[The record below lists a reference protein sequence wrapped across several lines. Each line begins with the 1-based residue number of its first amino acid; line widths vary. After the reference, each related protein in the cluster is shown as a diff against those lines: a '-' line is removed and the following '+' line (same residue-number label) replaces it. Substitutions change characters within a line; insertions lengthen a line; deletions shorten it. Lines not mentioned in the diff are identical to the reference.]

1 MSLLLMTGTIRPNAN
16 SKNLARTAVADR
28 IEDYKQGLEF
38 NIELLRRGDIS
49 SLVFVENSGEGMDA
63 FSATVAD
70 SGISDRIELISY
82 DAQQSQKEGRF
93 VGECKLICEALSRS
107 SLIKSCGESHVWK
120 VTGRYTVKNLAS
132 ILKHSSSD
140 KDLLLHCRNYPMRYV
155 DFGLAGFR
163 LSTARDI
170 LNRILQRVKTLRDDE
185 RVLREMI
192 DDGSFDDLSVSQRLP
207 RVPNFYGVRGLDNSS
222 YGGLRYRTLFA
233 ARSILNLTMPR
244 IWI

>member
-16 SKNLARTAVADR
+16 SKNLARTSVADR

-63 FSATVAD
+63 FGATVAA
-70 SGISDRIELISY
+70 SGVSDQIELISY

-93 VGECKLICEALSRS
+93 VGECKLILEALLRS
-107 SLIKSCGESHVWK
+107 KLIQTSGASHVWK
-120 VTGRYTVKNLAS
+120 VTGRYVVKNLPS
-132 ILKHSSSD
+132 IFRHSRSD

-163 LSTARDI
+163 LSAAQDI
-170 LNRILQRVKTLRDDE
+170 LNRVLQRVKTLRDDE

-192 DDGSFDDLSVSQRLP
+192 DDGSFDDLSVSQRMP

-222 YGGLRYRTLFA
+222 YGGLRYRSLFA
-233 ARSILNLTMPR
+233 ARSILNVIMPR